1 MFVAAMS
8 CVLVACNDNN
18 ESENVV
24 LKPIFDT
31 PLRLSCAVNESKEIN
46 FTSDTEWKLVSGAIW
61 CRLSLDGE
69 NFSYS
74 VSGKKGANTILVK
87 VGNEAAEFC
96 ESATELKIIRQNNE
110 ETIATVLRAPEEYL
124 FSIVAVEESEE
135 KELQSIAMNENGSV
149 TFNAYA
155 NFNFGITENPEWLS
169 DIIVSKIDNNPYRR
183 ELSLKVLSEY
193 EPFKKDGRLKFEDEG
208 ANASFV
214 YDIVYPGMNP
224 RKIQIEGDAFE
235 NWTLSGDGST
245 FSNKNAVSGKE
256 ILWNDSVVYNV
267 KALNYDCRYLFLQ
280 EDGENLLQMTDED
293 GWLAVTQNSD
303 SPSEVYVTGKAFP
316 ENMEGSR
323 KGYVFAF
330 PAAINDSIMEL
341 YAAAPDLSF
350 IDAAN
355 ENLMMAVT
363 QVSDYV
369 DLTKGFS
376 VLVDDEA
383 TECFKE
389 SDKAIISMV
398 NSLYDVSEIYAVSAD
413 SDTKITAYT
422 NLTYGNWSNDDIK
435 NIAVLDAAGNIIS
448 DPVSAIGLELVT
460 TADNEQY
467 FALTAQAKPVVVLLL
482 DDNGEC
488 VKALVIKS
496 SIVLNPGTGFEIKNM
511 ITLENVECNLESD
524 IDFAA
529 ALVKR
534 YGTKEIYT
542 VCETVGYS
550 IYIYPQLS
558 LEEWNVESTES
569 VIIADAD
576 GATIKPTEVK
586 LECGEDPDNEGYYY
600 ATLVVKN
607 RVLVVVFVGTDGANK
622 KILVVRPK

>member
-87 VGNEAAEFC
+87 VGDEAAEFC

>member
-18 ESENVV
+18 ESGNVV

-87 VGNEAAEFC
+87 VGDEAAEFC

-110 ETIATVLRAPEEYL
+110 ETIATVLRAPEKYL

-155 NFNFGITENPEWLS
+155 NFNFGITEIPEWLS
-169 DIIVSKIDNNPYRR
+169 DITVSKIDNNPYRR

-303 SPSEVYVTGKAFP
+303 SPAEVYVTGKAFP

-350 IDAAN
+350 IDTAN
-355 ENLMMAVT
+355 ENLMMAVI

-389 SDKAIISMV
+389 SDKAMISMV
-398 NSLYDVSEIYAVSAD
+398 NSLYDVSEVYAVSAD
-413 SDTKITAYT
+413 SDAKITAYT
-422 NLTYGNWSNDDIK
+422 NLTYGNWSNDDMK
-435 NIAVLDAAGNIIS
+435 NIAVLDATGNIIS

-467 FALTAQAKPVVVLLL
+467 FTLTAQAKPVVVLLL

-576 GATIKPTEVK
+576 GATIKPAEVK

>member
-1 MFVAAMS
+1 MFVAAML
-8 CVLVACNDNN
+8 CVFVACNDNN
-18 ESENVV
+18 ESGNVV

-87 VGNEAAEFC
+87 VGDEAAEFC

-110 ETIATVLRAPEEYL
+110 ETIATVLRAPEKYL

-155 NFNFGITENPEWLS
+155 NFNFGITEIPEWLS

-303 SPSEVYVTGKAFP
+303 SPAEVYVTGKAFP

-350 IDAAN
+350 IDTAN